1 MQKLNSYK
9 ARQLRVRSR
18 IKTSGRPRLSIY
30 RTNAHI
36 WAQVIDDAKATT
48 LGAVSSKSLKLKD
61 SKLAQA
67 SAVGTAIAKLVLKHK
82 ITKIVF
88 DRGAYKYHGRVKAL
102 ADAARAE
109 GLEF

>member
-1 MQKLNSYK
+1 MQKHSSYQ
-9 ARQLRVRSR
+9 ARKLRVRSR
-18 IKTSGRPRLSIY
+18 IKTSGRPRLSVY
-30 RTNAHI
+30 RTNMHI
-36 WAQVIDDAKATT
+36 WAQLIDDKSGVTLASANSKA
-48 LGAVSSKSLKLKD
+48 LKLKEP
-61 SKLAQA
+61 KLALA
-67 SAVGTAIAKLVLKHK
+67 TKVGSLIAQLAKAQK

>member
-1 MQKLNSYK
+1 MQKRNSYQ
-9 ARQLRVRSR
+9 ARALRVRSR

-36 WAQVIDDAKATT
+36 WAQLIDDTKGVTLAAT
-48 LGAVSSKSLKLKD
+48 SSKSLPTKGA
-61 SKLAQA
+61 KLALA
-67 SAVGTAIAKLVLKHK
+67 TAVGTTIAKLALAQK
-82 ITKIVF
+82 ITQVVF
-88 DRGAYKYHGRVKAL
+88 DRGAYKYHGRVKAV